1 MGNCSHFTNY
11 LSFKEIY
18 ENKAILEVQNL
29 SVLRCDSDPLCEYF
43 MFAVRL
49 LDTEDVYIMVLQNL

>member
-1 MGNCSHFTNY
+1 MENCSHFTDY

-29 SVLRCDSDPLCEYF
+29 SVLRCDSESLCEYF
-43 MFAVRL
+43 VFAVRL
-49 LDTEDVYIMVLQNL
+49 LDTEAVHIMVLQSL